1 MVVASFKPA
10 YLIHGD
16 DHGRIGER
24 RARLRALAEADGGAG
39 CLELLEGADAT
50 AAAAAAMLGA
60 LTLSIGRRFII
71 VDGVERWKEEE
82 VATQL
87 VPLLE
92 SMPAETTIAFF
103 AREEGRAKAPAA
115 LHRAVAAAG
124 GDVAAEMSVKE
135 WELPAWV
142 LAQAGAAGLTLDQ
155 HGARTL
161 VAIVG
166 TRQARL
172 AREIEKLAL
181 ECGPGA
187 RLDADGVAER
197 VGRSAERRAWTL
209 ADAVVARDAAAA
221 TRVFLQLRAQGERV
235 ESLTYWVT
243 RRLRE
248 ALGVAAKLEAGA
260 PASALRGELRMPPK
274 AASAFL
280 ADVART
286 DVHALRR
293 AIAALADLEL
303 ESRGGS
309 ALEADTLALRAI
321 GAITA

>member
-1 MVVASFKPA
+1 MAGFKPA
-10 YLIHGD
+10 YLIPGD

-24 RARLRALAEADGGAG
+24 RARLRALAESDGGAG
-39 CLELLEGADAT
+39 CLEVLEGADAT
-50 AAAAAAMLGA
+50 APAAAALLGA
-60 LTLSIGRRFII
+60 LTLAIGRRFII
-71 VDGVERWKEEE
+71 VDGAERWKEDD
-82 VATQL
+82 VGAQL
-87 VPLLE
+87 APLLE
-92 SMPAETTIAFF
+92 SMPPDTTIAFF
-103 AREEGRAKAPAA
+103 AREEGRTKAPAA
-115 LHRAVAAAG
+115 LHRAVLAAG

-135 WELPAWV
+135 WDLPAWV
-142 LAQAGAAGLTLDQ
+142 LAQAGALDLALDV

-172 AREIEKLAL
+172 ARELEKLAL

-197 VGRSAERRAWTL
+197 VGRSAERKAWTL
-209 ADAVVARDAAAA
+209 ADAVVARDTAAA
-221 TRVFLQLRAQGERV
+221 TRIFLALRAQGERV

-248 ALGVAAKLEAGA
+248 ALTVSARLEEGA
-260 PASALRGELRMPPK
+260 PASAVRSELRMPPK
-274 AASAFL
+274 AAAAFV

-286 DVHALRR
+286 DLGSLRL

-303 ESRGGS
+303 ASRGGS
-309 ALEADTLALRAI
+309 ALDSDTLALRAI

>member
-1 MVVASFKPA
+1 MASFKPA

-24 RARLRALAEADGGAG
+24 RARLRSLAEQDGGAG
-39 CLELLEGADAT
+39 CLEVLEGAQAT
-50 AAAAAAMLGA
+50 VDAAAAMLNA
-60 LTLSIGRRFII
+60 LTLAIGRRFII
-71 VDGVERWKEEE
+71 VDGVEGWKEDE
-82 VATQL
+82 VTKQL
-87 VPLLE
+87 APLLAA
-92 SMPAETTIAFF
+92 MPADTTIAFF

-115 LHRAVAAAG
+115 LHRAVSAAG
-124 GDVAAEMSVKE
+124 GDIAAELAVKE
-135 WELPAWV
+135 WDLPAWV
-142 LAQAGAAGLTLDQ
+142 LAQAAAAELTLDV
-155 HGARTL
+155 HGARAL

-209 ADAVVARDAAAA
+209 ADAVVARDTVAA
-221 TRVFLQLRAQGERV
+221 TRIFLQLRMQGERV
-235 ESLTYWVT
+235 EALTYWVT

-248 ALGVAAKLEAGA
+248 ALSVAARLDQGA
-260 PASALRGELRMPPK
+260 PPSTVRGELRMPPK
-274 AASAFL
+274 AAAAFI

-286 DVHALRR
+286 DIASLRE
-293 AIAALADLEL
+293 AIAELADLEL
-303 ESRGGS
+303 RGRGGS

-321 GAITA
+321 AAMTG

>member
-1 MVVASFKPA
+1 MSTFKST

-24 RARLRALAEADGGAG
+24 RARLRALAERDGGAG
-39 CLELLEGADAT
+39 CLEVLEGADAT
-50 AAAAAAMLGA
+50 AAAAGALLGA
-60 LTLSIGRRFII
+60 LTLAIGRRFII
-71 VDGVERWKEEE
+71 VDGVERWKED
-82 VATQL
+82 
-87 VPLLE
+87 
-92 SMPAETTIAFF
+92 
-103 AREEGRAKAPAA
+103 EGRAKAPAA
-115 LHRAVAAAG
+115 LHRAVIQAG

-135 WELPAWV
+135 WDLPAWV
-142 LAQAGAAGLTLDQ
+142 LAQATAAGLTLDQ

-166 TRQARL
+166 SRQARL

-181 ECGPGA
+181 ECGPGS

-197 VGRSAERRAWTL
+197 VGRSAERKAWTL
-209 ADAVVARDAAAA
+209 ADAVVARDTAAA
-221 TRVFLQLRAQGERV
+221 TRIYLALRTQGERV

-248 ALGVAAKLEAGA
+248 ALGVAARLEAGA
-260 PASALRGELRMPPK
+260 PPSAVRGDLRMPPK
-274 AASAFL
+274 AASAFV

-286 DVHALRR
+286 DVGSLRR

-303 ESRGGS
+303 ETRGGS
-309 ALEADTLALRAI
+309 ALDADTLALRTL

>member
-1 MVVASFKPA
+1 MASFKPA

-24 RARLRALAEADGGAG
+24 RARLRALAEQDGGAG
-39 CLELLEGADAT
+39 CLEVLEGVDAT
-50 AAAAAAMLGA
+50 AAAAAALLGA
-60 LTLSIGRRFII
+60 LTLAIGRRFII
-71 VDGVERWKEEE
+71 VDGAERWKEEE
-82 VATQL
+82 VASL
-87 VPLLE
+87 LAPLLE
-92 SMPAETTIAFF
+92 AMPPDTTIAFF

-115 LHRAVAAAG
+115 LHRAVVQAG
-124 GDVAAEMSVKE
+124 GAAETAVKE
-135 WELPAWV
+135 WDLPAWV
-142 LAQAGAAGLTLDQ
+142 ATQASAAGLTLDQ

-161 VAIVG
+161 VSIVG
-166 TRQARL
+166 IRQARL

-181 ECGPGA
+181 ECGPGS

-197 VGRSAERRAWTL
+197 VGRSAERKAWTL
-209 ADAVVARDAAAA
+209 ADAVVAHDTAAA
-221 TRVFLQLRAQGERV
+221 TRIYLALRAQGERV

-248 ALGVAAKLEAGA
+248 ALGVAARLESGA
-260 PASALRGELRMPPK
+260 PASTLRGELRMPPK
-274 AASAFL
+274 AAAAFI

-286 DVHALRR
+286 DVGSLRR

-303 ESRGGS
+303 DSRGGS
-309 ALEADTLALRAI
+309 ELDADTLALRAL

>member
-1 MVVASFKPA
+1 MASFKPA

-24 RARLRALAEADGGAG
+24 RARLRAMAEHDGGAG
-39 CLELLEGADAT
+39 CLEVLEGAEAT
-50 AAAAAAMLGA
+50 AASAGALLGA

-82 VATQL
+82 ITEHLA
-87 VPLLE
+87 PLLA
-92 SMPAETTIAFF
+92 SMPPDTTIAFF

-115 LHRAVAAAG
+115 LHRAVTQAG
-124 GDVAAEMSVKE
+124 GDIAAEMAVKE
-135 WELPAWV
+135 WDLPGWV
-142 LAQAGAAGLTLDQ
+142 LKQASAAGLTLDQ
-155 HGARTL
+155 HGARAL

-166 TRQARL
+166 NRQARL

-197 VGRSAERRAWTL
+197 VGRSAERKAWTL
-209 ADAVVARDAAAA
+209 ADAVVARDTSAA
-221 TRVFLQLRAQGERV
+221 TRIYLGLRAQGERV

-248 ALGVAAKLEAGA
+248 ALNVAGRLEQG
-260 PASALRGELRMPPK
+260 ASAANVRGELRMPPK
-274 AASAFL
+274 AAAAFV
-280 ADVART
+280 ADVQRT
-286 DVHALRR
+286 DVAALRR
-293 AIAALADLEL
+293 AIASLADLEL
-303 ESRGGS
+303 QSRGGS
-309 ALEADTLALRAI
+309 ALDADTLALRTI
-321 GAITA
+321 DSITA

>member
-1 MVVASFKPA
+1 MASFKPA

-24 RARLRALAEADGGAG
+24 RARLRALAERDAGAG
-39 CLELLEGADAT
+39 SLEVLEGPDAT
-50 AAAAAAMLGA
+50 AAAAAALLGA
-60 LTLSIGRRFII
+60 LTLAIGRRFII
-71 VDGVERWKEEE
+71 VDGVERWKDAE
-82 VATQL
+82 VAEHLDT
-87 VPLLE
+87 LLA
-92 SMPAETTIAFF
+92 SMPADTTIAFF

-115 LHRAVAAAG
+115 LHTAVCRAG
-124 GDVAAEMSVKE
+124 GDVAAEMAVKE

-142 LAQAGAAGLTLDQ
+142 LGQAAALELTLDV
-155 HGARTL
+155 HGARAL

-187 RLDADGVAER
+187 RLDAEGVAER
-197 VGRSAERRAWTL
+197 VGRSAERKAWTL
-209 ADAVVARDAAAA
+209 ADAVVAREGAAAA
-221 TRVFLQLRAQGERV
+221 RVFLQLRAQGERV

-248 ALGVAAKLEAGA
+248 ALTVARRLEAGA
-260 PASALRGELRMPPK
+260 SPSTVRGELRMPSK
-274 AASAFL
+274 VASAFV
-280 ADVART
+280 ADVQRT
-286 DVHALRR
+286 DVTALRS
-293 AIAALADLEL
+293 AIASLADLEL
-303 ESRGGS
+303 DTRGGS
-309 ALEADTLALRAI
+309 ALDADTLALLAI

>member
-1 MVVASFKPA
+1 LASFKPA

-24 RARLRALAEADGGAG
+24 RARLRALAEGDGGAG
-39 CLELLEGADAT
+39 CVEVLEGPEAT
-50 AAAAAAMLGA
+50 TGAAAALLGA
-60 LTLSIGRRFII
+60 LTLAIGRRFII
-71 VDGVERWKEEE
+71 IDGVERWKEDE
-82 VATQL
+82 VSDQL
-87 VPLLE
+87 APLLAA
-92 SMPAETTIAFF
+92 MPDDTTIAFF
-103 AREEGRAKAPAA
+103 AREEGRAKAPAS
-115 LHRAVAAAG
+115 LHRAVKQAG
-124 GDVAAEMSVKE
+124 GDVAAEHSVKE
-135 WELPAWV
+135 WDLPKWV
-142 LAQAGAAGLTLDQ
+142 IAQAAAAGLTLDQ
-155 HGARTL
+155 PGARAL

-197 VGRSAERRAWTL
+197 VGRGAERKAWTL
-209 ADAVVARDAAAA
+209 ADAVVARDTAAA

-235 ESLTYWVT
+235 EALTYWVT

-248 ALGVAAKLEAGA
+248 ALTIAARLEQGVAAGT
-260 PASALRGELRMPPK
+260 LRGELRMPPK
-274 AASAFL
+274 AAAAFI

-286 DVHALRR
+286 DVGALRL

-303 ESRGGS
+303 ASRGGS
-309 ALEADTLALRAI
+309 PLEGDTLALRAI
-321 GAITA
+321 AAMTR